1 MDYISNPESLKDM
14 SELKHNRFYSLQDQG
29 IKVPKQRSPEWFHM
43 RKGKL
48 SGSKL
53 SQFLFIDTIDD
64 FIIMFEEIWEGRKKP
79 AFTEEQKKWVEWG
92 CKYEDTAMENLLNN
106 VKDIYVFEAPMV
118 QHGDVLYLSASPDG
132 FYDQFDPVTNEVIET
147 GIIEIKCP
155 GKKKKASTNVT
166 YYYVPQMYMEM
177 AVSGRRNA
185 IFCSWGPKT
194 TRAWKIK
201 WDDNVWNA
209 LCCMIDQFRNVKHGD
224 KLKNWEKLQMC
235 QFHLKR
241 LCHQVVDS
249 ALPLHTDKGWSNPP
263 FETI

>member
-1 MDYISNPESLKDM
+1 MDYISAPDDNKTM
-14 SELKHNRFYSLQDQG
+14 SELQHERFHSLDDQG
-29 IKVPKQRSPEWFHM
+29 IKVPKQRSQEWFFM

-53 SQFLFIDTIDD
+53 SQFLFLKSFEEYKI
-64 FIIMFEEIWEGRKKP
+64 FYEEIWEGRQKP
-79 AFTEEQKKWVEWG
+79 AFTEEQKEWVKWG
-92 CKYEDTAMENLLNN
+92 CDNEDTAMEQLLRN
-106 VKDIYVFEAPMV
+106 VPDIVAFEAPMV
-118 QHGDVLYLSASPDG
+118 QHNEVIYLASSPDG
-132 FYDQFDPVTNEVIET
+132 FYDQYKNGEVVET

-155 GKKKKASTNVT
+155 GKRKCASTNVT

-177 AVSGRRNA
+177 ACSGRRNA
-185 IFCSWGPKT
+185 IFCSWGPKY

-209 LCCMIDQFRNVKHGD
+209 LCIMIETFRQIKTGEETDVWN
-224 KLKNWEKLQMC
+224 KLQMC

-249 ALPLHTDKGWSNPP
+249 AIPLHDGSGWLNCNN
-263 FETI
+263 I